1 MFFVLISIVNSVLNS
16 TFIVIQQYSWY
27 FLFMY
32 FRLKHHYQIKVITF
46 DVVIIA
52 IIPKTLFTIFSDQIS
67 LQYTRIGLTH
77 VWKSLRW
84 VEILDFSDIKSCLI
98 QNKDLV
104 AFLHNNST
112 AFVKIQEGFVLHSK
126 INSIILI
133 EKTFSGQ
140 LSASFI
146 KDHTLCFV

>member
-112 AFVKIQEGFVLHSK
+112 AFVKIQEGFVLHFK